1 MDLEITCQET
11 LTLLQSE
18 KSILLIDCREP
29 EEYAIA
35 HIEGAKL
42 IPMQSVPDQLD
53 QIRDGLKENN
63 ESTLIVHC
71 HHGMRSAQV
80 ATWLRSNGFPQAQSM
95 AGGIDAWAME
105 IEPSLNRY

>member
-1 MDLEITCQET
+1 MPLEITCQET

-35 HIEGAKL
+35 HIEEAKL
-42 IPMQSVPDQLD
+42 IPMQSIPDQLGS
-53 QIRDGLKENN
+53 IKEELEDTEN
-63 ESTLIVHC
+63 TPMVIYC

-80 ATWLRSNGFPQAQSM
+80 ATWLHSNGFPQAQSM

-105 IEPSLNRY
+105 IDPSLNRY